1 MSRINCCYCLEEG
14 HNGKYCYIFDKN
26 RISNFKFGFKNE
38 QLIYKLLWQVVQEKN
53 CLSKIQH
60 LIKLAESNDIK
71 LNLTFSN
78 NMMFRSACYLNDI
91 DLIEYLLKKE
101 PKINVRCLSDSAFIN
116 ACWEYDFTGSYKDVI
131 LLLIREEPYVYSY
144 SFATK
149 EKKINTIEEERNAR
163 WNTKRQAIL
172 ASSYL
177 KENDT
182 ILNRLPTDLSR
193 IVIEYLYKK

>member
-1 MSRINCCYCLEEG
+1 MSNISCYYCKEEG
-14 HNGKYCYIFDKN
+14 HHGKDCYIFDEN
-26 RISNFKFGFKNE
+26 RISKFKFGFKNE
-38 QLIYKLLWQVVQEKN
+38 QLIYKLLWQVVQERH
-53 CLSKIQH
+53 CLNKIQY
-60 LIKLAESNDIK
+60 LIKLAESNGIK
-71 LNLTFSN
+71 LDLTFCN

-91 DLIEYLLKKE
+91 DLVEYLLKKE

-116 ACWEYDFTGSYKDVI
+116 SCWEYDLTGCYKDII

-149 EKKINTIEEERNAR
+149 EKKINTQEEERDAR
-163 WNTKRQAIL
+163 WNTKRQAIM

-182 ILNRLPTDLSR
+182 ILNRLPSELSR

>member
-1 MSRINCCYCLEEG
+1 MFSCGYCLEEG
-14 HNGKYCYIFDKN
+14 HSSNNCYIFDTN
-26 RISNFKFGFKNE
+26 RNSKFQFGFKNE
-38 QLIYKLLWQVVQEKN
+38 RLIYKLLWQVVQERH
-53 CLSKIQH
+53 CLNKIQH
-60 LIKLAESNDIK
+60 IIKLAESNNIK
-71 LNLTFSN
+71 LNLTFEQ

-91 DLIEYLLKKE
+91 NLVEYLLKKE

-116 ACWEYDFTGSYKDVI
+116 ACWEYELTGSFKGII
-131 LLLIREEPYVYSY
+131 LLLIREEPYIYSY

-149 EKKINTIEEERNAR
+149 EKKINTIQEEKEAR
-163 WNTKRQAIL
+163 WKTKRQAVM

-182 ILNRLPTDLSR
+182 ILNRLPSELSR

>member
-1 MSRINCCYCLEEG
+1 MSNISCGYCLEEG
-14 HNGKYCYIFDKN
+14 HNSNNCYIFDTN

-38 QLIYKLLWQVVQEKN
+38 QLIYKLLWQVVQERH
-53 CLSKIQH
+53 CLNKIQH
-60 LIKLAESNDIK
+60 IIKLAESNNIK
-71 LNLTFSN
+71 LNLTFEQ

-91 DLIEYLLKKE
+91 DLVEYLLKKE
-101 PKINVRCLSDSAFIN
+101 TKINVRCLSDSAFIN
-116 ACWEYDFTGSYKDVI
+116 ACWEYDLTGSFKDII

-149 EKKINTIEEERNAR
+149 EKKINTVQEEKEAR
-163 WNTKRQAIL
+163 WKTKRQAVM

-182 ILNRLPTDLSR
+182 ILNRLPSELSR
-193 IVIEYLYKK
+193 IVIEFLYKK